1 MTAYSAL
8 LAPLGGEQGIGDL
21 VSRWYPT
28 VLGDP
33 LLGPLFGAG
42 HPDHVPHLTA
52 FLVEVFGGPASYT
65 EGLGGFPALLA
76 HHRGL
81 EITQA
86 QRHRFAELFLAA
98 YDDTPHESVP
108 DPEVRRSLAAYL
120 DFGTEVAMVNSHARG
135 DEDLHPCQVV
145 PRWP

>member
-8 LAPLGGEQGIGDL
+8 LNPLGGPEGIREL

-28 VLGDP
+28 VLVDP

-42 HPDHVPHLTA
+42 HPDHVAHLSA
-52 FLVEVFGGPASYT
+52 FLVEVFGGPPTYT
-65 EGLGGFPALLA
+65 EDLGGFPALLA

-86 QRHRFAELFLAA
+86 QRRRFADLFLAA
-98 YDDTPHESVP
+98 YDDTARASSP

-120 DFGTEVAMVNSHARG
+120 DFGTEVAMVNSHAQG
-135 DEDLHPCQVV
+135 EQDLHPCQVV